1 MEKQINITAVTELLS
16 IADRPESDGP
26 PGITTRAA
34 ALKNGLGVYKTA
46 LDNLDKM
53 VDKVGK
59 AIGKDDEVNVVLN
72 TTVKIL
78 KDLVQKVNTQ
88 GGMIQEIF
96 DEMKKRPAE
105 DANHE
110 ELEKVKAE
118 CKKSVEDKRLE
129 LKAEMNETVDKLKN
143 KLEKKHT
150 ELEKEVDEGR
160 QREMKGTIIVSSPDR
175 GNIRT
180 LAVHRPRLDYQGN
193 MVGMETDMEMVLR
206 MVTIK
211 TGVRFPLSDI
221 VACHRIGKNKR
232 THSYVLKI
240 GNRQPFSAWEALNN
254 AMMTGS
260 MSKDNIFINFM
271 LTKARTEMSKQVR
284 QLKKERKIQSY
295 SIDQNGKFFI
305 KKNGNDSS
313 FEFIS
318 FEDIQKL
325 VRES

>member
-1 MEKQINITAVTELLS
+1 MLPV
-16 IADRPESDGP
+16 
-26 PGITTRAA
+26 
-34 ALKNGLGVYKTA
+34 
-46 LDNLDKM
+46 
-53 VDKVGK
+53 
-59 AIGKDDEVNVVLN
+59 
-72 TTVKIL
+72 
-78 KDLVQKVNTQ
+78 
-88 GGMIQEIF
+88 
-96 DEMKKRPAE
+96 
-105 DANHE
+105 
-110 ELEKVKAE
+110 
-118 CKKSVEDKRLE
+118 
-129 LKAEMNETVDKLKN
+129 NETVDKLKN
-143 KLEKKHT
+143 DLNKKHT

-206 MVTIK
+206 LVTIK
-211 TGVRFPLSDI
+211 TDVRFPLSDI
-221 VACHRIGKNKR
+221 VACHKIGKNKH

-240 GNRQPFSAWEALNN
+240 GNRQPYSAWDTLNN

-271 LTKARTEMSKQVR
+271 LTKARTEISKQVR

-305 KKNGNDSS
+305 KKNGQDSC
-313 FEFIS
+313 FKFIS

-325 VRES
+325 VGET